1 MSMCYWC
8 RRNSYCQ
15 AMEKAKYKAVNDGVM
30 YCEVFN
36 PVALPVI
43 SMGRTSPPWVN
54 EEKSVTRRYWSKSTS
69 RLFRKDAYYIA
80 LSKQRQFG
88 GQAIGIGRMTADP
101 FKQSRRKMRGYKP
114 YVAEGFE
121 YLDDRYEEIFPDEG
135 LPLVRAYLRWHDA
148 DISMTVVPFEIKE
161 VFPGM
166 MAKYSSDEEIMRCVK
181 DFVKVLP

>member
-1 MSMCYWC
+1 
-8 RRNSYCQ
+8 
-15 AMEKAKYKAVNDGVM
+15 MEKARYKAVNDGVM

-54 EEKSVTRRYWSKSTS
+54 EEKSVTRRNWTKSTS
-69 RLFRKDAYYIA
+69 RLFRKDAYYLA

-101 FKQSRRKMRGYKP
+101 FKENTGVHFKNAETLERFYK
-114 YVAEGFE
+114 AEGFE
-121 YLDDRYEEIFPDEG
+121 YLDSNYNRITNALYYKDSS
-135 LPLVRAYLRWHDA
+135 PLFEATKRWTKA
-148 DISMTVVPFEIKE
+148 DIPMTVVPFEIKE

-166 MAKYSSDEEIMRCVK
+166 EEKYSTDEEIIRCVK
-181 DFVKVLP
+181 ALVKVLP